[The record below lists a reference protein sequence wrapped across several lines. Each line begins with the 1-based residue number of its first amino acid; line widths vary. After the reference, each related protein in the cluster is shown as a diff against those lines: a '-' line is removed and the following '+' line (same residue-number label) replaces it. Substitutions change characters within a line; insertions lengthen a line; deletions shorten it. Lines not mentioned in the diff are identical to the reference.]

1 MSDNAK
7 KGIIAILILLL
18 GAIGIY
24 SYLDHKKQT
33 ETIDTLTND
42 KAEIIAELE
51 KMEADYNAEISK
63 NTALS
68 SDLENQ
74 KKIIIRFKDSIRNLK
89 NTNWNTIKFYKNKI
103 KNLTFST
110 NRLFAKNDS
119 LVKANKILNLENEN
133 LNQAKDS
140 LTQNLTQQ
148 TRVNDTLS
156 KQNENLSEKVAIA
169 QEIRANGYRVETF
182 NKRRNGKFKPTDK
195 ARRANTFKVSFFI
208 NENPLAAN
216 KEIQT
221 YVVLKN
227 QNGDVLN
234 TKGFFTAKNE
244 ERIAF
249 TESTVIPFKKNAIAT
264 DILLNVDNI
273 KLEKGTY
280 IIDIY
285 MDSKKMTTLKKV
297 LR

>member
-18 GAIGIY
+18 GAIGVY

-33 ETIDTLTND
+33 ETIDVLTND

-119 LVKANKILNLENEN
+119 LVEANKILNFENEN
-133 LNQAKDS
+133 LSQEKDS

-156 KQNENLSEKVAIA
+156 KQNENLSQKVAIA

-182 NKRRNGKFKPTDK
+182 DKRRNGKFKPTDK
-195 ARRANTFKVSFFI
+195 ARRTNTFKINFFI
-208 NENPLAAN
+208 NENPLAEN

-221 YVVLKN
+221 HVVLKN
-227 QNGDVLN
+227 LNGDVLN
-234 TKGFFTAKNE
+234 TKGFFTTKNK

-249 TESTVIPFKKNAIAT
+249 TESTIIPFKKNAIAT

-285 MDSKKMTTLKKV
+285 MDNKKMTTLKKV